1 MSEKQPLIQK
11 DNISHN
17 LHKAKD
23 IVEQLLVEF
32 EHIRNYLEVLQLGFD
47 ELRYTERDCEKS
59 SMYILAQYLQWLED
73 SNLSVLFDLLD
84 TIGKECT
91 SE

>member
-1 MSEKQPLIQK
+1 MSENKQSIQQV
-11 DNISHN
+11 DIRNN

-23 IVEQLLVEF
+23 IAEQLLVEF

-84 TIGKECT
+84 IMGKECT
-91 SE
+91 TE